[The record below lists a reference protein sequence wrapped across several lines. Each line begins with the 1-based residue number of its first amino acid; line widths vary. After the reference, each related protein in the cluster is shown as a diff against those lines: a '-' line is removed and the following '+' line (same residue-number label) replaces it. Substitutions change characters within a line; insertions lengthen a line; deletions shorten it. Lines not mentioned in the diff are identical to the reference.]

1 MKRLKKLLRQKG
13 KKLPDLKSVIKKAG
27 LLACFFLFQIISFAA
42 PTNSWRFD
50 AESDALYRMVI
61 NLRTEEAIAKLQ
73 RINHKENLYYRYYI
87 QSLAECIEILITE
100 DESKFPRVEANFK
113 QRLNYLEA
121 EKESAETLFLRA
133 ELSLQRGFCYLNM
146 NQSFNAILSIRQA
159 YNLTESCLKKYP
171 DFLPVRKTS
180 GVLQVMLGTIPDK
193 YHWFLSLLGMEGS
206 VKKGQSQLNELR
218 QANVSLNVE
227 ANVLYYTIKGLINQQ
242 FNEAALGLTE
252 ILKKEPDNRL
262 LMFIAINM
270 YIKNE
275 QSEDALQLIKRLD
288 QKTDGLPLV
297 YLEYLR
303 AEILLQKGDYNAAIS
318 AYQLFMKTYKG
329 SSFRKDAT
337 LKIGIAYQMLNKPQL
352 AKVWW
357 EKAKSTG
364 KEVAEPDV
372 LAASMISEGSFPN
385 EKLFKI
391 KLLTE
396 GGYFK
401 EARSMISN
409 LTTSSFSNLKDQ
421 TEFLYRKARFLQV
434 TNDLRSAS
442 GLYLKVIEMTSNNP
456 WYFGAA
462 SCLQLGNIYKNGN
475 EFGLARKYFE
485 RVLSYRKHAYKNNF
499 DIKAKA
505 ALAELEKIK
514 N

>member
-1 MKRLKKLLRQKG
+1 MIRPKKLLQLNG
-13 KKLPDLKSVIKKAG
+13 KKLPDFKSVIKKAG
-27 LLACFFLFQIISFAA
+27 LLACFFLFQTDLATGH
-42 PTNSWRFD
+42 PNSWKFD
-50 AESDALYRMVI
+50 SESDAIYRMVI
-61 NLRTEEAIAKLQ
+61 NLKTEEAISRLQ
-73 RINHKENLYYRYYI
+73 KINHKENLYYRYYI

-121 EKESAETLFLRA
+121 EKETAETLFLRA

-159 YNLTESCLKKYP
+159 YNLTESCLRKYP
-171 DFLPVRKTS
+171 DFLPVKKTS

-206 VKKGQSQLNELR
+206 VKKGQNQLNELR
-218 QANVSLNVE
+218 QANLSLSVE

-242 FNEAALGLTE
+242 FAEAAKGLTE
-252 ILKKEPDNRL
+252 ILKKEPENRL

-270 YIKNE
+270 YMKNE
-275 QSEDALQLIKRLD
+275 QSEEALRLIRKLD
-288 QKTDGLPLV
+288 QRTDGLPLF

-303 AEILLQKGDYNAAIS
+303 GEILLQKTEYGAAIS
-318 AYQLFMKTYKG
+318 SYQLFMKSYKG

-337 LKIGIAYQMLNKPQL
+337 LKIALASHMLNKPQQ
-352 AKVWW
+352 AKIWW
-357 EKAKSTG
+357 DKAKNTG
-364 KEVAEPDV
+364 KDVAEPDA
-372 LAASMISEGSFPN
+372 LAAAMIDEGGFPN
-385 EKLFKI
+385 DKLFKL
-391 KLLTE
+391 KLFTE

-401 EARSMISN
+401 EARTMLAALN
-409 LTTSSFSNLKDQ
+409 GTSFSTLKDQ
-421 TEFLYRKARFLQV
+421 SEFLFRKGQFFEV
-434 TNDLRSAS
+434 TNDLRSAMA
-442 GLYLKVIEMTSNNP
+442 LYPKVIEMAGNNP

-462 SCLQLGNIYKNGN
+462 SCLQLGNIYKNAN
-475 EFGLARKYFE
+475 DIKLAEKYFE
-485 RVLSYRKHAYKNNF
+485 RVLSYRKQPYKSIY
-499 DIKAKA
+499 DMKAKA